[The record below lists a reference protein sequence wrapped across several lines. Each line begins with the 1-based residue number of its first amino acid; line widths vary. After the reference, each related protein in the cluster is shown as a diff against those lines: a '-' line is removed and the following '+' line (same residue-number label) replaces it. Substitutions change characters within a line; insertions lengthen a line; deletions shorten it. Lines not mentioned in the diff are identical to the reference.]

1 MGEKARVLNTKVNM
15 TEQMKK
21 SRSSKYQ
28 AYNSQTNGE
37 KAGVLNIKLK
47 TAKKNGKKAWVPNT
61 KQIMGK

>member
-15 TEQMKK
+15 TEQMEK

-37 KAGVLNIKLK
+37 KTGVLNIKLK
-47 TAKKNGKKAWVPNT
+47 TAKKNGKKA
-61 KQIMGK
+61 